1 MIQCKCITNIGGKN
15 MCLLHYNK
23 KEKNIKVTKSKRF
36 NKPSK
41 NVDTYIYIYIYTI
54 K

>member
-23 KEKNIKVTKSKRF
+23 KEKKYKGDKIKKV
-36 NKPSK
+36 
-41 NVDTYIYIYIYTI
+41 
-54 K
+54 